1 MCVKQPETIYVR
13 LRYRFYT
20 QVDET
25 ITIGKI
31 AQVIGPNQL
40 KDQICRLPQYTITKE
55 DSSYVVIDAMDV
67 IETIH
72 THFPHVDI
80 QTVGPTQ
87 TVLEVRLK
95 KRKVGPLFI
104 TLVWLLLFIGA
115 ALTIM
120 NFHEDVAMGDVH
132 QKIYQLITGEKKEKP
147 LIIQIPYSLGVGI
160 GMVLFFNH
168 LFKKKFNEEPSPL
181 EVEMFKYQQDLDQYI
196 VIQEKRKRETKP
208 DVD

>member
-1 MCVKQPETIYVR
+1 MCVRVETIYLR
-13 LRYRFYT
+13 LRNRFHA

-25 ITIGKI
+25 ITIGQL
-31 AQVIGPNQL
+31 AQVIAPTDL
-40 KDQICRLPQYTITKE
+40 KDQICRLRQYTITKE

-80 QTVGPTQ
+80 QTVGPAQ
-87 TVLEVRLK
+87 TVLEVKSKR
-95 KRKVGPLFI
+95 RKVGVFFI
-104 TLVWLLLFIGA
+104 TIVWLLLFIGA

-132 QKIYQLITGEKKEKP
+132 QKIYQLITGEKSEKP

-181 EVEMFKYQQDLDQYI
+181 EVEMFKYQQDLDQFI
-196 VIQEKRKRETKP
+196 VIQEKRKREKKS